1 MSIFRFDEVFFPE
14 IGNKPQK
21 EPYKLN
27 FSGRYADQYE
37 IWLSNFKCAKV
48 HFLCFWGPGK
58 FGLKKGTGV
67 DPPPPRVT
75 MSPFLKG
82 HSVPRVSNVFA
93 DPGPS
98 RSFQKSLRAFRGLQG
113 PPVPSRAVQESSR
126 AFKQSVRSSLVT
138 TVPFRRSTLVQ
149 LAKGLPGLSSQ
160 NCAILHVII
169 SS

>member
-1 MSIFRFDEVFFPE
+1 MSIFRFDQVFFPE

-67 DPPPPRVT
+67 DPPPPQ
-75 MSPFLKG
+75 LG
-82 HSVPRVSNVFA
+82 VF
-93 DPGPS
+93 DMPNP
-98 RSFQKSLRAFRGLQG
+98 
-113 PPVPSRAVQESSR
+113 
-126 AFKQSVRSSLVT
+126 
-138 TVPFRRSTLVQ
+138 
-149 LAKGLPGLSSQ
+149 
-160 NCAILHVII
+160 N
-169 SS
+169 

>member
-1 MSIFRFDEVFFPE
+1 MSIFRFDQVFFPE

-126 AFKQSVRSSLVT
+126 AFKQSVRSSPVT
-138 TVPFRRSTLVQ
+138 TVPFSSTSIQ
-149 LAKGLPGLSSQ
+149 FPNWS
-160 NCAILHVII
+160 
-169 SS
+169 